1 MQPSKTLRLRVLTLG
16 IAACLA
22 SGASAQS
29 LVVFSS
35 TGGVKAVTPGQVHT
49 QKTGVTQLR
58 LADGSTVSVVGPAA
72 FQIRADGSF
81 ELITGSVTA
90 VAGSFPTQIH
100 LPLGGSM
107 QLGAGGNS
115 GNVTVNGVGV
125 TGGALNGQVTISGNK
140 GSLTVKSG
148 EFWSGLAGG
157 TPAKTLGNSGV
168 AVPSSVDHSNW
179 LALYLMTASTGALGQ
194 AMDATAVEKLLQ
206 FQAFVAKGGLPS
218 AWTGGDIKA
227 ILAAYSD
234 WASRTGAS
242 GIPVALDNFLKQLA
256 SYFASGKSTDSYPEL
271 PLYQNYTAALDALR
285 QYLMNGGVPSQYG
298 ALTADQIKSM
308 LAMLQQ
314 TGSFSSFFNANSA
327 FWGQYLSWINAGNNP
342 DAFPGLPESLT
353 QKLDRYQTALD
364 GLYAWIAAGH
374 APSAYGELSLAQ
386 MEEYLAALESNGRL
400 NTMEAAKGEFWRS
413 YLTFLTQTDKHADL
427 FPSLPMYAQSVDSLK
442 AYYTYLIKGGKPSE
456 YTAASQE
463 SLYNM
468 MQMLSAAGLL
478 NSFGDPAVFMT
489 DFYAYLAGGGVANN
503 YPKLPQTPTPGA
515 GTISIAAV
523 KVVSAGNMP
532 GAFNGMAGSSA
543 STTTL
548 TANSTSKAL
557 VGEIPNESAAGVIKI
572 PTDAKL
578 LEHGEFTTGVGY
590 GRLFSGDSGGRFSFD
605 GKDYAYTAK
614 QGLHYAYVPEL
625 TSFPQPLILKYE
637 LMGATK
643 PTTNSGTN
651 SAGTFSAEAAIAFN
665 QTNYR
670 IAMEGKLVMPNDATY
685 TFATPGGL
693 AGVETTAPATAA
705 NNVGTGNGM
714 FSADM
719 KGTGRSCPANETCAI
734 DFWWQLGG
742 STANFLATSYRSRS
756 SATGDGIVG
765 AAIFAQD
772 GIYVPPPPPVPLT
785 NFAGNKVEGLVGLQ
799 LVKDSTSFTSSVNST
814 GYWAKFDSNAKLL
827 EVTHSGLLSGW
838 VQGTSTETNA
848 GHDGDKAAWITWRDG
863 IWGAGDFSSF
873 AVLRS
878 IDPSRIPAVGTTVNY
893 NLLPGA
899 GLAPTR
905 TDRDGNVVTGSVTS
919 ATAAVSFVNSFSAL
933 FGMELNLAM
942 NSTNYA
948 FATSGG
954 TAKPGVTLQKIYVGD
969 NQGYTATYA
978 MRAADNAGG
987 LCTGTQCL
995 ASGSVL
1001 LGGTNA
1007 DQLAVSYVASNH
1019 TDVRNNF
1026 GGIVVFEKATAPSA
1040 AAMPSPQGADWGRWT
1055 GPVAPTPTP
1064 GSSPVQVP
1072 VPNGA
1077 NAMPGAEFV
1086 DQNSQ
1091 ATAAATRA
1099 ERRMLDSVG
1108 LDIRFNR

>member
-58 LADGSTVSVVGPAA
+58 RADGSIVSVVGPAA

-90 VAGSFPTQIH
+90 VAGSSSTRIH

-206 FQAFVAKGGLPS
+206 FQAFVAKGGTPS
-218 AWTGGDIKA
+218 DWKGGDIKA

-234 WASRTGAS
+234 WAKRTGAS

-256 SYFASGKSTDSYPEL
+256 SYFASGKSIDAYPEL

-298 ALTADQIKSM
+298 ALTADQIKAM

-314 TGSFSSFFNANSA
+314 TGSFSSFFNANGA
-327 FWGQYLSWINAGNNP
+327 FWGQYLSWVNGSNNP

-364 GLYAWIAAGH
+364 RMYAWIAAGH

-386 MEEYLAALESNGRL
+386 MEEYLVALESNGRL
-400 NTMEAAKGEFWRS
+400 NTMPDPKGEFWRLYVA
-413 YLTFLTQTDKHADL
+413 YLTNTDKPADL
-427 FPSLPMYAQSVDSLK
+427 FYFLPMYEQSIDSLK

-463 SLYNM
+463 SLYKM
-468 MQMLSAAGLL
+468 MQMLSEAGRI
-478 NSFGDPAVFMT
+478 NSFGDPSVFMA
-489 DFYAYLAGGGVANN
+489 DFYAYLSKGGIAND
-503 YPKLPQTPTPGA
+503 YPNLPKTPTPGGGA
-515 GTISIAAV
+515 FSVASV
-523 KVVSAGNMP
+523 QVVSAANMP

-543 STTTL
+543 TATTL
-548 TANSTSKAL
+548 TANETTKAIT
-557 VGEIPNESAAGVIKI
+557 GEIPNQSAVSVIKI

-578 LEHGEFTTGVGY
+578 LEHGELTTGVGY
-590 GRLFSGDSGGRFSFD
+590 GRLVSGDSQGRFSFD
-605 GKDYAYTAK
+605 GKDYAYTANH
-614 QGLHYAYVPEL
+614 GLHYAYVPEL
-625 TSFPQPLILKYE
+625 TSMPQPLILKYK
-637 LMGATK
+637 LAGATK
-643 PTTNSGTN
+643 PTTNSGSN
-651 SAGTFSAEAAIAFN
+651 PAGTFDATAAIAFT
-665 QTNYR
+665 QAKYR
-670 IAMEGKLVMPNDATY
+670 IGMEGSLVMPGDATY
-685 TFATPGGL
+685 TFQTDGGL
-693 AGVETTAPATAA
+693 KAVEI
-705 NNVGTGNGM
+705 NGYDSDGSSSGM
-714 FSADM
+714 FSM
-719 KGTGRSCPANETCAI
+719 FMFGTGRSCPAKERCSI
-734 DFWWQLGG
+734 DMWWKLGG
-742 STANFLATSYRSRS
+742 STANFLATSYRTRS

-765 AAIFAQD
+765 AAIFTQD
-772 GIYVPPPPPVPLT
+772 GIYTPPPLPTVELT
-785 NFAGNKVEGLVGLQ
+785 KFAGNKVEGLVGLQ
-799 LVKDSTSFTSSVNST
+799 LVKKSTSFTSSVNST
-814 GYWAKFDSNAKLL
+814 GYWTRFDGSSKLL
-827 EVTHSGLLSGW
+827 EVAQTNTLSGW
-838 VQGTSTETNA
+838 VQGASTETNA

-873 AVLRS
+873 TVLRS

-905 TDRDGNVVTGSVTS
+905 KDSNGNVVNGSVTS
-919 ATAAVSFVNSFSAL
+919 GKAAVSFANSFSAL

-942 NSTNYA
+942 NSANYA
-948 FATSGG
+948 FSTSGG
-954 TAKPGVTLQKIYVGD
+954 IAKPSVTLQQIYVGD
-969 NQGYTATYA
+969 NRGYTATYA
-978 MRAADNAGG
+978 MRATDNAGG
-987 LCTGTQCL
+987 LCSGSQCL
-995 ASGSVL
+995 ATGSVL
-1001 LGGTNA
+1001 LGGTSA
-1007 DQLAVSYVASNH
+1007 DQLAVSYVANNH

-1026 GGIVVFEKATAPSA
+1026 GGIVVFDKATAPSSS
-1040 AAMPSPQGADWGRWT
+1040 AMPSPETAGWGRWT
-1055 GPVAPTPTP
+1055 GPVLPTPTP
-1064 GSSPVQVP
+1064 GSIPVPVP

-1086 DQNSQ
+1086 NQGAPSG
-1091 ATAAATRA
+1091 ALTAHAQ
-1099 ERRMLDSVG
+1099 RRMLDTLG
-1108 LDIRFNR
+1108 LDIRFNH